1 MPRKKYEERIKK
13 GLAELRADKEIQE
26 PLFDLESPADEV
38 GDIFQI
44 VADGVALFEQK
55 KHP

>member
-1 MPRKKYEERIKK
+1 
-13 GLAELRADKEIQE
+13 
-26 PLFDLESPADEV
+26 LFDLESPADEV